1 MLFGCV
7 CWCPMVPRC
16 QIFCC
21 FSRFSFLTAKK
32 SAMVALNLSGLL
44 AFSLVLSFCPSPTHT
59 KMHPTH
65 TLEHKN
71 TAHRTSPLKA
81 RKTNMPIFLFDWVSA
96 WGGRGTGV
104 MHKMTLRLHHA
115 HDSFMVRRCFNHAA
129 ALEGINQY
137 RHTHTHTNAHATV
150 TPTHI
155 HLMIPAKRAA
165 ELLKYAH
172 LHRHEMK

>member
-137 RHTHTHTNAHATV
+137 RHTHTHKRTCHSHTN
-150 TPTHI
+150 THSP
-155 HLMIPAKRAA
+155 HDTGEKGSRVVEVRSFAQA
-165 ELLKYAH
+165 
-172 LHRHEMK
+172 